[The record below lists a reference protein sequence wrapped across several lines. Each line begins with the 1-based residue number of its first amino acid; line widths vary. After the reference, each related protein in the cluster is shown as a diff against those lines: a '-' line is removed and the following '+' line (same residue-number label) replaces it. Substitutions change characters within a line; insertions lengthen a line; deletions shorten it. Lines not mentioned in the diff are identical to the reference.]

1 MEVIGLAACVVG
13 FLAKVSG
20 ASGRLQRLRGD
31 EPSTSFGIEVLDGGF
46 ENPVAEYGVRSLLY
60 TTLVLIS
67 M

>member
-1 MEVIGLAACVVG
+1 MEVIGLAASVVG

-20 ASGRLQRLRGD
+20 ASGRLRRDQ
-31 EPSTSFGIEVLDGGF
+31 PSTSFGIEVLDGGF
-46 ENPVAEYGVRSLLY
+46 ENPVAEYGVRSLLS